1 MKLPKN
7 FYKMTLKEQEVLL
20 IKKIESLHNE
30 EDIVRKML
38 AAVRGGSKIIESKE
52 IDRPDEFILKS

>member
-1 MKLPKN
+1 
-7 FYKMTLKEQEVLL
+7 MTLKEQEVLL

>member
-38 AAVRGGSKIIESKE
+38 ASVRGGSKIIESKE

>member
-7 FYKMTLKEQEVLL
+7 FYKMSLSEQEIFLVKR
-20 IKKIESLHNE
+20 ITEIYVE
-30 EDIVRKML
+30 EDSIRKML
-38 AAVRGGSKIIESKE
+38 AKIRGGYKIIEPKE

>member
-1 MKLPKN
+1 MKLPKH
-7 FYKMTLKEQEVLL
+7 FYKMTLKEQEVIL